1 MSFLKDAFDHGRRAA
16 VDALETVGINHSSP
30 WSPEVP
36 DELRSFMP
44 DLVSPSTLYNQ
55 VWLCADTSTTSST
68 ASPLCYHGQK
78 HNP

>member
-1 MSFLKDAFDHGRRAA
+1 MAFLRDAWDHGRRAA

-44 DLVSPSTLYNQ
+44 DLVSLINENLIGTLFI
-55 VWLCADTSTTSST
+55 DTD
-68 ASPLCYHGQK
+68 
-78 HNP
+78 